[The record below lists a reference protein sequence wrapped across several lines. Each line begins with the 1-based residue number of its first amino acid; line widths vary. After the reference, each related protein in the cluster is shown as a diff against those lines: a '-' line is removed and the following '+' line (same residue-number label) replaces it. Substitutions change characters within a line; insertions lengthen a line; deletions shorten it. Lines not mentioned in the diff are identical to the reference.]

1 MAALQE
7 KAKVFFTWDISIEG
21 LLRGY
26 GHIKKAMT
34 GKIALKLHT
43 EEPHGPTILPRE
55 MGRAFQVT
63 IPDSAIVECNVLSPS
78 PR

>member
-1 MAALQE
+1 
-7 KAKVFFTWDISIEG
+7 
-21 LLRGY
+21 
-26 GHIKKAMT
+26 MT
-34 GKIALKLHT
+34 GKIALELHT
-43 EEPHGPTILPRE
+43 DEPNGPTILPRE

>member
-1 MAALQE
+1 MAAPQE

-26 GHIKKAMT
+26 GHIKKVMT

-43 EEPHGPTILPRE
+43 EEPRGSNILPRE

-63 IPDSAIVECNVLSPS
+63 IPDSAIAECNVFYPS

>member
-1 MAALQE
+1 MAAPQE
-7 KAKVFFTWDISIEG
+7 KAKGLFTRDISIDG
-21 LLRGY
+21 LLRVYGY
-26 GHIKKAMT
+26 IKKVMT

-43 EEPHGPTILPRE
+43 EEPHGSTILPRE

-63 IPDSAIVECNVLSPS
+63 IHDSAIVECNVLSPS